1 MDGSPQPRRRE
12 SPLQMMVPS
21 RSPRHRHLIFVMEE
35 LISRRMGLIGHISH
49 FTDAVGAL
57 VCSPT
62 FTRKANLDKEEG
74 Y

>member
-12 SPLQMMVPS
+12 SPLQTMVPS

-35 LISRRMGLIGHISH
+35 LISRRMGWIGHMSH
-49 FTDAVGAL
+49 FTGEIGAL
-57 VCSPT
+57 LCSPT
-62 FTRKANLDKEEG
+62 FTREADLDKDEG